1 MTRTEKKSRVA
12 FFVFLVV
19 VVVVVVVIV
28 VVVIVV
34 VVVVHTLPDQ
44 WRGATRLLNG
54 FDKTSSARGQ
64 L

>member
-19 VVVVVVVIV
+19 VVVV